1 VVGAVVPKRYEGG
14 REDGREGEKEGERA
28 GEWAQGQGTER
39 EIR

>member
-1 VVGAVVPKRYEGG
+1 MVGAVVPKRYEGG

-28 GEWAQGQGTER
+28 GEWALGQGTER